1 MLTYLHEQWIAITA
15 LAISFVGLA
24 RTFLVSRQSQR
35 VDLAERQSC
44 VLIQITRLLAELG
57 VVDRQVSSVAERT
70 IKHIQHD
77 QELVA
82 ELNDFTEGIL
92 KDKTSLTELYER
104 ILLDRREREPA
115 KLETKRGILEEKI
128 LKFEERKRHAET
140 LMQRMRETAAQ
151 VTDCP
156 GIATT

>member
-128 LKFEERKRHAET
+128 LNDVE
-140 LMQRMRETAAQ
+140 
-151 VTDCP
+151 
-156 GIATT
+156 